1 MEGSLMLAAQTLMRL
16 DVPLR
21 RVLHDV
27 EEVRERRYDL
37 LRERYRDAEPEG
49 AERAASSEEQP

>member
-1 MEGSLMLAAQTLMRL
+1 MLAAQTLMRL

-27 EEVRERRYDL
+27 EEASERRNDL
-37 LRERYRDAEPEG
+37 LRERYRDAGPP
-49 AERAASSEEQP
+49 AEMPTTMKEEKP